1 MGVSSIRQPYPM
13 QARCLPR
20 IVFSIFCSVLPSL
33 ALNILGITSLSGLAS
48 GVQGA
53 EPITASQIGLFTEVQ
68 GQVRVTHPGMSRPIP
83 VKLYDAVRFK
93 DVIETQRGSQAKAL
107 FYDDSLLT
115 VGEHSRV
122 EITEHIFD
130 PARNKRCLVVNLLW
144 GTVRVLVGK
153 VFTGSGSKFEI
164 HTPSAV
170 AAARGTYFVVWAD
183 QRSSGVVNIGDHGR
197 VDFTAEGLTVGLAPH
212 QFSFSR
218 ARRLPT
224 RPTAVSSGAPT
235 GVWKAVKET
244 DVKDHLKPQS
254 TLATAPV
261 TVWRSSAAVSPVLW
275 SPQHGQRERR
285 SGGPGVPS
293 STRRM
298 ANPSVRQPLE

>member
-1 MGVSSIRQPYPM
+1 MGVSSTRQPHPM
-13 QARCLPR
+13 HVCRLSGVA
-20 IVFSIFCSVLPSL
+20 FSIFCRILPSL
-33 ALNILGITSLSGLAS
+33 ALNILGITCLNGLAS
-48 GVQGA
+48 GAQGA
-53 EPITASQIGLFTEVQ
+53 EPITASQIGLFIEVQ
-68 GQVRVTHPGMSRPIP
+68 GHVRVSHPGVPRPVP
-83 VKLYDAVRFK
+83 LQLYDAVRIK

-122 EITEHIFD
+122 QITEHLFD
-130 PARNKRCLVVNLLW
+130 PARNKRCLVVKLLW
-144 GTVRVLVGK
+144 GAVRALVGK
-153 VFTGSGSKFEI
+153 EFSGSGSKFEI

-218 ARRLPT
+218 AQRLPT

-244 DVKDHLKPQS
+244 ETQDHLRPEPI
-254 TLATAPV
+254 LAEAPV
-261 TVWRSSAAVSPVLW
+261 SVRRSSGRTRLFSGAFTTAKASSIRGTHVRV
-275 SPQHGQRERR
+275 PQ
-285 SGGPGVPS
+285 
-293 STRRM
+293 
-298 ANPSVRQPLE
+298 